1 MTEERMVR
9 MEMNIAQVRERIFDG
24 LSTKV
29 ETIDK
34 EIKWVRGILVSFLVT
49 ALLGIGV
56 LYFQQR
62 SIRDEL
68 IQHATE
74 VTDND

>member
-1 MTEERMVR
+1 MNEERLVR
-9 MEMNIAQVRERIFDG
+9 MEMNIAQVREKIFNG

>member
-1 MTEERMVR
+1 MNEERLVR
-9 MEMNIAQVRERIFDG
+9 MEMNIAQVREKIFNG

-68 IQHATE
+68 VQHATE
-74 VTDND
+74 VIDND